1 MDIQGDGAISIVA
14 YIAGRRA
21 TSTRGG
27 RRSGEVI
34 LIEDYNFA

>member
-1 MDIQGDGAISIVA
+1 MDVHGYGAISDVS